1 MDRDDP
7 HIHVEAKVVGGAAA
21 VRDVTASTFGLAG
34 DLPSVVTS
42 GCGTSVPYA
51 MTSSRPDRV
60 TCLPCREHA
69 SREHLRFA
77 DQVERLGGMPGSVIT
92 PAQAK
97 AAADE
102 HRALARRFADGGGE
116 SGHGGNDDGGDDDGQ
131 R

>member
-7 HIHVEAKVVGGAAA
+7 HVHVEAQVVGGAAA
-21 VRDVTASTFGLAG
+21 VREVTASTFGLAG
-34 DLPSVVTS
+34 DLPGVVTS

-69 SREHLRFA
+69 RREHLRFA
-77 DQVERLGGMPGSVIT
+77 DQVERLSRMPGSVVT

-97 AAADE
+97 PAADE
-102 HRALARRFADGGGE
+102 HRALARRFADG
-116 SGHGGNDDGGDDDGQ
+116 DT
-131 R
+131 